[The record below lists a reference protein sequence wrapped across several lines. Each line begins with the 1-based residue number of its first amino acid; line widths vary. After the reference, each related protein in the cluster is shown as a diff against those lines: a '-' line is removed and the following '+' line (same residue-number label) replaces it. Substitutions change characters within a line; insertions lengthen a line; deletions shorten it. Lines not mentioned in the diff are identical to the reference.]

1 MALGA
6 LAGCGGGSDA
16 ADRVAPGTKLFD
28 LQFVDAQTA
37 YGVAG
42 QGLIAR
48 SDDGGQ
54 TWRRLRVD
62 STHDLISVFAVNRQL
77 VFASSMNF
85 AVLRSVD
92 GGANWQTIQPGG
104 DNSIV
109 HGPVVVAPDA
119 EHVGLRI
126 ESNLKYGVSEKLWFT
141 VTGGQ
146 KWQNM
151 VEPDR
156 PFPWAPQFT
165 RSGVLFGLARY
176 TDPAKPYAFW
186 VSDDFGQSFRQSPLS
201 GVACG
206 TFGEQGIW
214 LQLSSGGAANPPA
227 RVAISQDG
235 FRTWVEAP
243 MQVDGLGVDAQP
255 VLLLYALDAAGR
267 GWAGTDSSLLHSSDG
282 GRHWTV
288 VAAPAVPNIQVG
300 VALDGMGW
308 LTRANGVAEWFST
321 DAGATWRHFDGVPVD
336 AIQAN
341 IVRDGGGGLL
351 ASVGWQLTGYTWQRS
366 IDDGRSWRTLL

>member
-48 SDDGGQ
+48 SDDGG
-54 TWRRLRVD
+54 
-62 STHDLISVFAVNRQL
+62 
-77 VFASSMNF
+77 
-85 AVLRSVD
+85 
-92 GGANWQTIQPGG
+92 
-104 DNSIV
+104 
-109 HGPVVVAPDA
+109 
-119 EHVGLRI
+119 
-126 ESNLKYGVSEKLWFT
+126 
-141 VTGGQ
+141 
-146 KWQNM
+146 
-151 VEPDR
+151 
-156 PFPWAPQFT
+156 
-165 RSGVLFGLARY
+165 
-176 TDPAKPYAFW
+176 
-186 VSDDFGQSFRQSPLS
+186 
-201 GVACG
+201 
-206 TFGEQGIW
+206 
-214 LQLSSGGAANPPA
+214 
-227 RVAISQDG
+227 
-235 FRTWVEAP
+235 
-243 MQVDGLGVDAQP
+243 QP